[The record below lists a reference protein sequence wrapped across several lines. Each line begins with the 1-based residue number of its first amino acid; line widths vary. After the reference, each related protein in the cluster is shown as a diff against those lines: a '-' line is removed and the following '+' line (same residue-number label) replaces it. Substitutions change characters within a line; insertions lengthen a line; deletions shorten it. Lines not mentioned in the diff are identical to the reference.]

1 MPILV
6 GARLLKPLGNPP
18 PNSVKYFA
26 TLEVMEQAKDRTWLA
41 KVTSALNQHWQ
52 NKNAA
57 KRKQR
62 VGGLGERPAIT
73 GSAVLNDPKHRHA
86 ADGIWRKEL
95 CPLRRGEFHAV
106 VVAVKGGGA
115 VARRSATPVRVRGS
129 DGGATYTL
137 LEETRGLFGD
147 CRTRPA
153 ELGTTNWRGG
163 VHGWRAAMV

>member
-1 MPILV
+1 MREDQHRFLTLLRQLPARLTAEQAAWVLNCQAHDVPILV

-26 TLEVMEQAKDRTWLA
+26 TLEVLEQAKDRTWLA

-73 GSAVLNDPKHRHA
+73 GS
-86 ADGIWRKEL
+86 
-95 CPLRRGEFHAV
+95 V
-106 VVAVKGGGA
+106 VSA
-115 VARRSATPVRVRGS
+115 VAR
-129 DGGATYTL
+129 
-137 LEETRGLFGD
+137 
-147 CRTRPA
+147 
-153 ELGTTNWRGG
+153 N
-163 VHGWRAAMV
+163 